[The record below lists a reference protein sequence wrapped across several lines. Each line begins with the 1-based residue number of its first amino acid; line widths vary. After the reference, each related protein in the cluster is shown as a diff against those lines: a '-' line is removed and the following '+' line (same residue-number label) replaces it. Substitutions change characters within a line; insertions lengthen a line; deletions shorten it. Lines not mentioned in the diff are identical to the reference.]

1 MKSLTGCK
9 EFRAFIQTLI
19 QEFVSRLMD
28 RIILSINLIIPL
40 YTLASTSCT
49 KEQTAPAEYTQNIT
63 LVASTNKPI

>member
-1 MKSLTGCK
+1 
-9 EFRAFIQTLI
+9 
-19 QEFVSRLMD
+19 MD
-28 RIILSINLIIPL
+28 WIILSINLIIPL